1 MPHTVQRCHTV
12 HSPLGAS
19 AEPCA
24 NCTNRYILFFVALLA
39 GSVIW
44 AVVQGVVCG
53 VITTGDPHLI
63 EHRQTMDALNF
74 LMADMDISKDVRFK
88 VRHIASIQCHSAP
101 QHIPLT

>member
-1 MPHTVQRCHTV
+1 M
-12 HSPLGAS
+12 
-19 AEPCA
+19 
-24 NCTNRYILFFVALLA
+24 ALLA